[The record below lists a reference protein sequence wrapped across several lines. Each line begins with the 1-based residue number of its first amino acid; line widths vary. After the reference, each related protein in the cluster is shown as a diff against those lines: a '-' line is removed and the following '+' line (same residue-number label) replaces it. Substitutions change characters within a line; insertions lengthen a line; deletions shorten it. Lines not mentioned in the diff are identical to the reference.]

1 MDNRI
6 HDFSGWATR
15 YDVKCTDGLT
25 IKQDAFKFNDGKVV
39 PIVWM
44 HLHND
49 PSNVLGHG
57 ILENRPEGV
66 YVKGW
71 LNSNKKAQ
79 DSKGLLQNGD
89 IKGLSIYATGV
100 KKNGNVAVHGDIKE
114 VSLVIAGAN
123 PGAYIDN
130 ILVHGEIADDE
141 FVYTFADSNYP
152 VEDSFKHEDKENPK
166 QEKET
171 NQESE
176 VETKNKTVQDVINS
190 MTDIQQKVMYGL
202 IGEAVKNIKTE
213 EDENMKHN
221 LFDGKDHKDDDV
233 IAHSEEIVSAIK
245 DGKRYGS
252 LKESFIQH
260 GIENIDYLFP
270 EPKAV
275 DKIPQIISDDM
286 TWVSEVMNGVYKSPF
301 SRIKTVFAN
310 ITEDEAR
317 AMGYIKGNMKKE
329 EFFTLSKRRTDPT
342 TVYKKQKLD
351 RDDVIDIDIDTV
363 GLIKMEMRQK
373 LEEEIARAILISD
386 GRNSSS
392 DDKINEQNIRPIYK
406 DEDLFTI
413 KAVATVA
420 SSAGEDEK
428 VKAVIRTAVKARKNY
443 KGSGSPVFFTTEDF
457 LSDALLME
465 DKNGRLIYEDETK
478 LAKVLR
484 VKKIV
489 TVPCMENVTG
499 VNSHELVGIIV
510 NLKDYAIGA
519 DKGGAISIFDD
530 FDIDFNAMK
539 YLIETRCSGALIR
552 AYSAIAIERNISG

>member
-1 MDNRI
+1 MDTKL

-25 IKQDAFKFNDGKVV
+25 IQQDAFKFNDGKIV

-49 PSNVLGHG
+49 PSNVLGHA
-57 ILENRPEGV
+57 ILENRREGV
-66 YVKGW
+66 YMKGW
-71 LNSNKKAQ
+71 LNNNKKANE
-79 DSKGLLQNGD
+79 SKGLLQNGD

-100 KKNGNVAVHGDIKE
+100 KKNGNIAVYGDIKE

-130 ILVHGEIADDE
+130 ILVHGEISDEEFIYTLCDD
-141 FVYTFADSNYP
+141 NYP
-152 VEDSFKHEDKENPK
+152 VEDSLKHDDLI
-166 QEKET
+166 
-171 NQESE
+171 
-176 VETKNKTVQDVINS
+176 ETKKDSKIEHKDESVQDVIDS
-190 MTDIQQKVMYGL
+190 MTEIQQKVMYGL
-202 IGEAVKNIKTE
+202 IGEAVKNAKSNDKIME
-213 EDENMKHN
+213 SEDMKNN
-221 LFDGKDHKDDDV
+221 LFDGKKTDNDDI
-233 IAHSEEIVSAIK
+233 IAHSEEIMSAIK

-413 KAVATVA
+413 KAIATVA

-457 LSDALLME
+457 LSDALLIE
-465 DKNGRLIYEDETK
+465 DKNGRIIYDDETK
-478 LAKVLR
+478 LARVLR
-484 VKKIV
+484 VKKII

-499 VNSHELVGIIV
+499 ANGHELVGIIV

-519 DKGGAISIFDD
+519 DKGGAISMFDD

-552 AYSAIAIERNISG
+552 AYSAIAVERNISG